1 MRGFIGWWSVVAAV
15 LLAFAQTSEAQVT
28 SSSVSVLVPQSSIQ
42 RPEDVGVRSH
52 TNTMLKLVHG
62 SAEQGVQPNVAAG
75 SPPYPY
81 FAFETPASLGCVYR
95 VVSRRVAGCNPN
107 TATINPTGGSRTI
120 AIVDAY
126 DDPNAAND
134 LAQFSNQFG
143 LPAAN
148 FEVVYAT
155 GSAPAQDPTGG
166 WEGEES
172 LDIEMAHAMAPRAA
186 IVLVEGASN
195 SNADLYN
202 AVTVASGIVS
212 SAGGGE
218 VSMGW
223 GSPEYESEASN
234 DLPFFATPGV
244 VYVASTGDASGTEYP
259 SVSPNVVAAGG
270 SVVRRSFFTGDL
282 RGQGVWQQAG
292 GGPSQYEPRPAF
304 QNAVKSAFSADA
316 RGARGVPDLSFDS
329 DPNSGVWVYD
339 SFPMSDAPSGGVEGS
354 NWYIYGGTSVAA
366 PALAGIFNAANHF
379 SASSALELDK
389 IYTHRM
395 YPTQYLDLNSGNCGP
410 YDGFSAAAGWDYCT
424 GVGVPFGYA
433 GK

>member
-15 LLAFAQTSEAQVT
+15 LLAFAQTSEAQVA

-62 SAEQGVQPNVAAG
+62 SADQGLAQPNAVGA
-75 SPPYPY
+75 PPFTGYG
-81 FAFETPASLGCVYR
+81 FETPASLGCVYR
-95 VVSRRVAGCNPN
+95 VVSKRVAGCNPN

-172 LDIEMAHAMAPRAA
+172 LDIEMAHAMAPGAA
-186 IVLVEGASN
+186 IVLVEATSN
-195 SNADLYN
+195 SNADLYY

-212 SAGGGE
+212 NGGGE

-223 GSPEYESEASN
+223 GSPEYEDEASY
-234 DLPFFATPGV
+234 DSALFATPGV
-244 VYVASTGDASGTEYP
+244 VYVASTGDVSGTEYP

-270 SVVRRSFFTGDL
+270 SIVRRNPFNGNL
-282 RGQGVWQQAG
+282 QGQGVWQQAG
-292 GGPSQYEPRPAF
+292 GGPSLFEARPSF
-304 QNAVKSAFSADA
+304 QNAVKGAFPALVRDF
-316 RGARGVPDLSFDS
+316 RGVPDLSFDS

-379 SASSALELDK
+379 SASSALELSK